1 MARLKIRISAA
12 AVMMTTLFLCGC
24 EREYVSPQVSM
35 DSVSFDNVVS
45 AADGALEKNIQSYSE
60 AEPYVEACLGVLC
73 SLDST
78 TSMRENAEAL
88 LSELTAALP
97 EGEQRNM
104 LFRRITLGYLGE
116 SNYYTSYERM
126 LTTILGG
133 TLSQQERDRLYKD
146 VMRQAYRIYMP
157 LFEEAFALLEDGDA
171 ALRDMRRE
179 ILLEA
184 DGSDV
189 YFVEVYQTVCS
200 ETEKT
205 LNESFNVNQD
215 DVLAA
220 FERALLNT
228 DDPARAV
235 SLMKKAPAVNLAKER
250 AALFTDIFLSNGID
264 CQGMDKAGAFTVP
277 DRPTD
282 DTAPVCDLMARIYTV
297 EYSDGSFHDS
307 VFIIPKINSD
317 APGARSLNY
326 DMEDELTG
334 YDEFLESINRSLG
347 NYDWDGWN
355 QYVSYTYSYET
366 DGSVITIEA
375 VKTVTKL
382 GGSPET
388 TTYVYSYDSEN
399 DERVD

>member
-1 MARLKIRISAA
+1 
-12 AVMMTTLFLCGC
+12 
-24 EREYVSPQVSM
+24 
-35 DSVSFDNVVS
+35 
-45 AADGALEKNIQSYSE
+45 
-60 AEPYVEACLGVLC
+60 
-73 SLDST
+73 
-78 TSMRENAEAL
+78 
-88 LSELTAALP
+88 
-97 EGEQRNM
+97 
-104 LFRRITLGYLGE
+104 
-116 SNYYTSYERM
+116 
-126 LTTILGG
+126 
-133 TLSQQERDRLYKD
+133 
-146 VMRQAYRIYMP
+146 
-157 LFEEAFALLEDGDA
+157 
-171 ALRDMRRE
+171 
-179 ILLEA
+179 
-184 DGSDV
+184 
-189 YFVEVYQTVCS
+189 
-200 ETEKT
+200 
-205 LNESFNVNQD
+205 
-215 DVLAA
+215 
-220 FERALLNT
+220 
-228 DDPARAV
+228 
-235 SLMKKAPAVNLAKER
+235 MKKAPAVNLAKER

-277 DRPTD
+277 DRQTD

>member
-1 MARLKIRISAA
+1 
-12 AVMMTTLFLCGC
+12 
-24 EREYVSPQVSM
+24 
-35 DSVSFDNVVS
+35 
-45 AADGALEKNIQSYSE
+45 
-60 AEPYVEACLGVLC
+60 
-73 SLDST
+73 
-78 TSMRENAEAL
+78 
-88 LSELTAALP
+88 
-97 EGEQRNM
+97 
-104 LFRRITLGYLGE
+104 
-116 SNYYTSYERM
+116 
-126 LTTILGG
+126 
-133 TLSQQERDRLYKD
+133 
-146 VMRQAYRIYMP
+146 
-157 LFEEAFALLEDGDA
+157 
-171 ALRDMRRE
+171 MRRE

-277 DRPTD
+277 DRQTD